1 MQSPFDA
8 SRQVGDAT
16 LLELHVSRSHE
27 PLALVGVL
35 VRLGLLLLIAF
46 AFALI
51 AQLLFGA
58 PH

>member
-1 MQSPFDA
+1 MQNPFNA
-8 SRQVGDAT
+8 SRQGGDAT
-16 LLELHVSRSHE
+16 LLKLHVSKSRE
-27 PLALVGVL
+27 PLTFIGILE
-35 VRLGLLLLIAF
+35 RLGLLLLIAF